1 MCLVALAL
9 AQSRRF
15 PLVIAANRDE
25 FFDRP
30 ATRLAWWTPPCGAAA
45 ILSGRDLDSGGT
57 WMGLTAQGRLGVLT
71 NIRESAAPDP
81 EAPSRGHIITD
92 WLRAKGPQDRF
103 WMRTALSGYK
113 GFNLI
118 AADFAS
124 GQCFWASNR
133 GALPQRLEPGLYGI
147 SNAALDTP
155 WPKVRA
161 LKARVRASL
170 DSAATVEDLATRLFA
185 ALADRAVPA
194 DADLPSTGVSIE
206 LERALAPAFVHT
218 ADGRYGTRCS
228 TLLITEAVGRHQLT
242 HVIERSFAPDGSAT
256 LQRSAQ
262 LRGWPPQ
269 NFDGSVAP
277 AQVLDPGAVSE
288 IDLRGEALSELAL
301 PI

>member
-30 ATRLAWWTPPCGAAA
+30 AARLAWWTPPCGEAA

-57 WMGLTAQGRLGVLT
+57 WMGLTAHGRLGVIT
-71 NIRESAAPDP
+71 NIRESAPTDP

-92 WLRAKGPQDRF
+92 WLRAKGQHDRF

-161 LKARVRASL
+161 LKSRL
-170 DSAATVEDLATRLFA
+170 HSALNSAHAVDDLATRLFA
-185 ALADRAVPA
+185 ALADRNAPA
-194 DADLPSTGVSIE
+194 DADLPSTGVPLE
-206 LERALAPAFVHT
+206 LERALASAFVHT

-228 TLLITEAVGRHQLT
+228 TVLITEAIGRHQLT
-242 HVIERSFAPDGSAT
+242 HVIERSFAPDGSST

-269 NFDGSVAP
+269 NFDGSISP
-277 AQVLDPGAVSE
+277 ALMLETSPVSE
-288 IDLRGEALSELAL
+288 IDLSGEALSELGLTA
-301 PI
+301 